1 MNPNCCTKSS
11 LVFTVLLVFAAYV
24 GPIRAKQG
32 PQSGSVVRFG
42 FHGVILEDTNP
53 KDALA
58 ATRVWA
64 DTIGVQEGLWD
75 KSEAQIYS
83 ELDSLVR
90 AIKDGDLDIFAMATA
105 DYLSIAHELDA
116 SPALTFFLDSGTETE
131 YIILTHKEL
140 GLGTIQALQD
150 KRINVL
156 TNGGTNMLAETWC
169 AVLLGEVGLGTP
181 DRFFSSIKRV
191 RKASQGILP
200 VFFKQ
205 TEAAVVTRASFDLAV
220 ELNPQLGRQLEIIN
234 ESEPY
239 VPIVVC
245 IRNDLDEEKKR
256 DYIEFATGLHENP
269 NSMQTFLMFRLNR
282 LVRWKPEYLSNVR
295 ELLEKHRELIK
306 SSGQATTN
314 SKAGNRK

>member
-1 MNPNCCTKSS
+1 MITNCCTKTI
-11 LVFTVLLVFAAYV
+11 LILAILLAFAAYV
-24 GPIRAKQG
+24 GPIRAEQA
-32 PQSGSVVRFG
+32 PQAGSVVRFG

-64 DTIGVQEGLWD
+64 DTIGVQEGLWE

-83 ELDSLVR
+83 ELDSLIQ
-90 AIKDGDLDIFAMATA
+90 AIKEGDLDIFAVATA

-116 SPALTFFLDSGTETE
+116 SPALTFFLGSGTETE
-131 YIILTHKEL
+131 YIILTHKEQ
-140 GLGTIQALQD
+140 GSGNIQALQD
-150 KRINVL
+150 KKINVL

-169 AVLLGEVGLGTP
+169 AVLLGEAGLGTP
-181 DRFFSSIKRV
+181 DHFFSSIKRV

-205 TEAAVVTRASFDLAV
+205 VEAAVVTRASFELAV
-220 ELNPQLGRQLEIIN
+220 ELNPQLGRQLEIIG

-239 VPIVVC
+239 VPVVVC
-245 IRNDLDEEKKR
+245 IRNDLDEKKKR
-256 DYIEFATGLHENP
+256 DYIEFAIKLHENP
-269 NSMQTFLMFRLNR
+269 NAMQTFLMFRLNR

-295 ELLEKHRELIK
+295 ELLEKHREISK
-306 SSGQATTN
+306 ISGQATAN